1 MDKLEQFQHR
11 EVMKISRLDYLSRGE
26 AERAGTVQS
35 KEEMAQ
41 WELITVYKYVMGGHK
56 EGGNSVLCCF
66 FFFSGAQ

>member
-1 MDKLEQFQHR
+1 MDKLEQFQQR
-11 EVMKISRLDYLSRGE
+11 AVMKISRLDYLSRGE

-41 WELITVYKYVMGGHK
+41 WELSTVYKYVMGGYK
-56 EGGNSVLCCF
+56 EGGNSVLC